1 MKLDEALK
9 RLSPQYLAGLIDG
22 EGCITI
28 TSSDGRYQGK
38 IVVEM
43 TAQSVVEAL
52 AVRYRILM
60 RTPKPRTNQAGI
72 RKASYRAEL
81 TGEKALELALEI
93 EPYLIDKAP
102 QLEILIK
109 FLRYKVRWKSL
120 KIRSMSPETL
130 SLYAKMK
137 QELQDLKHKYDENS

>member
-9 RLSPQYLAGLIDG
+9 RLTPEYLAGLIDG

-28 TSSDGRYQGK
+28 TAAGRNYQGR
-38 IVVEM
+38 IIVEM

-52 AVRYRILM
+52 AVRYRVLM
-60 RTPKPRTNQAGI
+60 RTPKSRTNQAGI
-72 RKASYRAEL
+72 RKASYRAEVG
-81 TGEKALELALEI
+81 GEKALELALEI
-93 EPYLIDKAP
+93 QPHLIDKAP

-109 FLRYKVRWKSL
+109 FLRHKERRKSL
-120 KIRSMSPETL
+120 EIRTMSAKTL

-137 QELQDLKHKYDENS
+137 QELQDLKHKYNENS